1 MMAAVQPF
9 LSGAISKTCNVPN
22 EATVEDIKEL
32 YFQGW
37 KLGLKA
43 VAIYRDGCKSSQPL
57 TSTTPTAAAAAPPPS
72 LEDLDLPEAQKLV
85 ATLQQRHGAD
95 VFAKVTMPT
104 QRQRLPKNRAG
115 TTQEATIGGT
125 KLFLRTGEYP
135 DGRVGEIFIDM
146 HKEGAAFRAMANSFA
161 IAVSLGLQYGVP
173 LEEYVDQFTFVR
185 FEPHGPVQDD
195 AHVKHA
201 TSVLDYVFRHLGVNY
216 LNRDDLAHIK
226 PITPMRFGGRA
237 LVLPGEIVKP
247 VTVSM
252 LLPAAGDATQS
263 ATESESESEYMLS
276 PELAVSKK
284 SGAPFCDSCGH
295 QTVRNATCWR
305 CLNCGTSMGCS

>member
-1 MMAAVQPF
+1 MVSHNTVN
-9 LSGAISKTCNVPN
+9 LPN
-22 EATVEDIKEL
+22 DATVEDVEDI
-32 YFQGW
+32 YMQGW

-57 TSTTPTAAAAAPPPS
+57 NSKTTEAASPAVKAP
-72 LEDLDLPEAQKLV
+72 EDFDLPEAQELV
-85 ATLQQRHGAD
+85 AKLQVRHGMD
-95 VFAKVTMPT
+95 VFAKATLPT
-104 QRQRLPKNRAG
+104 TRQRLPKNRAG

-125 KLFLRTGEYP
+125 KLFLRIGEYP

-161 IAVSLGLQYGVP
+161 IAVSIGLQYGVP
-173 LEEYVDQFTFVR
+173 LEDFVEQFTFTR

-195 AHVKHA
+195 AHIKHA

-216 LNRDDLAHIK
+216 LNRDDLSHVK
-226 PITPMRFGGRA
+226 PIMPMRFGGKV
-237 LVLPGEIVKP
+237 LVLPGATAVRS
-247 VTVSM
+247 VLS
-252 LLPAAGDATQS
+252 PALAGDAGGAADT
-263 ATESESESEYMLS
+263 AYDLS